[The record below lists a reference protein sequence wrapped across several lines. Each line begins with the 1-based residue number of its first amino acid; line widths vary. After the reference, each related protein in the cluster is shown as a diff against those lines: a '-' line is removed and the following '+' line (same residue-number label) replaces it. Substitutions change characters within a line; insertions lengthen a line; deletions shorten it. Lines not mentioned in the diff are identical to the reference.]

1 MHWFSFIHPSIHS
14 LTLRTWSL
22 AFGDGVDEAKHSGAA
37 EEFGDEDGGMALGF
51 GGVDPL
57 EGGAED
63 AGVTA
68 SFPQD
73 SAAIAAH
80 GDGFGLGFG
89 F

>member
-1 MHWFSFIHPSIHS
+1 MRDRGEEVH
-14 LTLRTWSL
+14 
-22 AFGDGVDEAKHSGAA
+22 EARST